1 MAQKK
6 TSTRKPATKKA
17 APAKKSANTRKKSSG
32 SATNY
37 SALVV
42 LVVILVIIAVASLY
56 TIRQAQTSEN
66 TPRTSEKLTEKR
78 EPVQPKASTGTSSSL
93 EAEREKSVEVESI
106 YRNADLPENDDPE
119 AYYYTSSFD
128 FAWPAYDGDDQIVEH
143 LAYTL
148 SYDEKREQ
156 PEWVAYKLTAVQLQG
171 DRVSRTDNFKEDPLI
186 STGSAS
192 LSDYKSTGYDRG
204 HLAPAADFG
213 WSLETMKESFYM
225 SNVSP
230 QTPEFK
236 GGIWKRLEEQVREWA
251 IEHKE
256 LYIVVG
262 PLYRGKV
269 ATIGANKV
277 AIPTAY
283 YKAILDISPPG
294 IKAIG
299 FIMPNA
305 KSKEDLETFVVS
317 LDEIEKQ
324 ANLDLFPILP
334 DELEK
339 RLEAKSDFDQWD

>member
-6 TSTRKPATKKA
+6 SSARKPAAKKKA
-17 APAKKSANTRKKSSG
+17 PARKATASRKKSTSK
-32 SATNY
+32 STNY
-37 SALVV
+37 GSLVALVV
-42 LVVILVIIAVASLY
+42 VLIIIAVASLY
-56 TIRQAQTSEN
+56 TIREAETSN
-66 TPRTSEKLTEKR
+66 TPE
-78 EPVQPKASTGTSSSL
+78 PKATTLSESANQNKAAGTSAK
-93 EAEREKSVEVESI
+93 EAEMEEENVEVETI
-106 YRNADLPENDDPE
+106 DRNTALPENDDPE

-148 SYDEKREQ
+148 SYDERREQ
-156 PEWVAYKLTAVQLQG
+156 PEWVAYKLTEEQLSG

-204 HLAPAADFG
+204 HLAPAADFA
-213 WSLETMKESFYM
+213 WSLESMKESFYM
-225 SNVSP
+225 SNMSP
-230 QTPEFK
+230 QTPGFNR
-236 GGIWKRLEEQVREWA
+236 GIWKVLEEQVRDWA
-251 IEHKE
+251 IEHDE

-262 PLYRGKV
+262 PIYRGKV
-269 ATIGANKV
+269 ATVGKNKV

-283 YKAILDISPPG
+283 YKAILDITPPD

-305 KSKEDLETFVVS
+305 KSKEELETFVVS

-324 ANLDLFPILP
+324 ADLDLFPILP
-334 DELEK
+334 DDLEK
-339 RLEAKSDFDQWD
+339 QLEARSDFSKWD